1 MTISK
6 GGGHLK
12 SLSKKD
18 ESDNKYIQIRL
29 IICTVALSVF
39 GLLMLYSASS
49 YSAELE
55 YGDAFHFV
63 KKQAVALFIG
73 IVCMLALSRVKV
85 DKIAKFKYPLLI
97 IAFALLSIIF
107 IPSVGVESYGAK
119 RWINLGF
126 ITMQPSEVAKF
137 AYVIF
142 CASYIAKYGTHSFKN
157 MLPVLGIGAA
167 ICVLLMLEPNMSITI
182 CVGTIMLMLLYI
194 GGAKPKH
201 FLIMSI
207 PILALIPVLII
218 VEPYRLLRIMAFI
231 DPWASPKAEGY
242 QLIQSYYAL
251 GSGGFFGVGLFNSR
265 QKYLFLPF
273 AESDFIFSIIGEEL
287 GFLGCV
293 ATILIFVYIVYLGYS
308 ISSKANSRYAAV
320 LGFGITSVI
329 AVQSVLNIA
338 VVSGAVPPT
347 GLPLP
352 FVSYGGSSL
361 VCFTSAIGILLSI
374 ARHNSDTLVIKNHS
388 M

>member
-1 MTISK
+1 MRNLSTLK
-6 GGGHLK
+6 G
-12 SLSKKD
+12 
-18 ESDNKYIQIRL
+18 NPNNYAAIRL
-29 IICTVALSVF
+29 IVCTLSLSLL

-49 YSAELE
+49 YSAHLT
-55 YGDAFHFV
+55 YGDAFYFV
-63 KKQAVALFIG
+63 KKQAIALFIG
-73 IVCMLALSRVKV
+73 VVCMFALANF
-85 DKIAKFKYPLLI
+85 KIEKLIKLRYPILIVSFVLLI
-97 IAFALLSIIF
+97 IIF
-107 IPSVGVESYGAK
+107 IPAVGVENYGAK

-126 ITMQPSEVAKF
+126 MTMQPSEVAKF
-137 AYVIF
+137 GYVIF
-142 CASYIAKYGTHSFKN
+142 CAAYISKKGTHTFKN
-157 MLPVLGIGAA
+157 MLPVLLIGAA

-182 CVGTIMLMLLYI
+182 CVGAVMLMLLFA
-194 GGAKPKH
+194 GGAKAKH
-201 FLIMSI
+201 FATLFV
-207 PILALIPVLII
+207 PTAALIPVMII
-218 VEPYRLLRIMAFI
+218 MEPYRLQRIMAFI
-231 DPWASPKAEGY
+231 DPWAAPKAEGY

-287 GFLGCV
+287 GFIGCV
-293 ATILIFVYIVYLGYS
+293 AVILVFLYMIYLGYS
-308 ISSKANSRYAAV
+308 IASKANSRYAAI
-320 LGFGITSVI
+320 LAFGITSII

-352 FVSYGGSSL
+352 FLSYGGSSL

-374 ARHNSDTLVIKNHS
+374 CRHNCDTLVIKNHS